1 LGSAK
6 RTEPTP
12 ARTARRAPPARPFRT
27 HLVRLVFA
35 IALPLVLLAAG
46 LVSWTAQG
54 RRAQELRGLEQTAL
68 ALQLAIDRE
77 LGLITAALQALATSP
92 ALDQALA
99 GGAGSPLA
107 AAFHAQ
113 ATSLVESQGD
123 ILQLVWL
130 APADRPVPI
139 VNTRVPVGEAPPPLV
154 ASRHPPRPI
163 GPLPDPRIVYRQVIE
178 NGQPHVTDLVRGA
191 VVDWTMQIFVPVR
204 RDGRVV
210 AMLSAGLRPERL
222 GEVLRAA
229 APRRSGVAALIDR
242 GGVVAA
248 RSVEAARF
256 VGQPATPDLVEVL
269 REPEMRAR
277 SVALSTLNGDQVYGA
292 VRRLD
297 TAPLT
302 IAYGVPREMVDA
314 PFRRSLAMAAAFA
327 LLALGVA
334 VGGALW
340 LGGRLGAEVAA
351 LGADAAR
358 LAEGAPLPDRPAAQV
373 REVAAARDAMVQSAA
388 SLSESEGRFTRAVS
402 AAAMGTWE
410 WDARRNRLT
419 GSPGREALYGRPP
432 GSLATRE
439 AMVEAVHPEDRS
451 QVEAAIA
458 AATADRAEGRYRVEF
473 RTIWPDGTTRWL
485 RSQGRCELD
494 ADGAPLRISGA
505 VVDVTE
511 RRLAEEALRDSE
523 RRLRLAQQAGGIGV
537 WERDLATGKGTWS
550 EQEYRLHDLDPAG
563 PAPTGEELRALMVP
577 EDRGLPLLF
586 ERLRDAGPVGEE
598 GGPPMTAE
606 YRVRSPRTGR
616 LRWVHLAGRVLPGPD
631 GKPARV
637 VGVSLDVTEVR
648 EAEERQRLLMREV
661 DHRAKNALAVA
672 LSVVQ
677 LAPRDVPPE
686 IFAGAVIGR
695 IAAMARTHSLLADQ
709 RWQGAD
715 LRALAEAEL
724 ATHADHVVLDGP
736 AVRLVPDAAQPVAM
750 LLHELATNAAKHGA
764 LSVVPG
770 MVRVQ
775 WRREPAG
782 DLLLSWE
789 ERGGPMLAGAPSRA
803 GFGSRLLSSLVERQL
818 GGRVVFDWSDP
829 AGLSVE
835 VRLPARHLA
844 AKA

>member
-1 LGSAK
+1 
-6 RTEPTP
+6 
-12 ARTARRAPPARPFRT
+12 
-27 HLVRLVFA
+27 VRLVVA

-46 LVSWTAQG
+46 LVGWTAQG

-77 LGLITAALQALATSP
+77 LGLVTAALQSLATSP

-107 AAFHAQ
+107 APFHGQ
-113 ATSLVESQGD
+113 ATALVESRRD

-139 VNTRVPVGEAPPPLV
+139 VNTRVPVGEAPPPLA

-163 GPLPDPRIVYRQVIE
+163 GPPPDPRVVYRQVIE
-178 NGQPHVTDLVRGA
+178 QGQPHVTDLVRGA
-191 VVDWTMQIFVPVR
+191 VVDWTMQVFVPVH

-229 APRRSGVAALIDR
+229 APRRNGVAALVDR

-248 RSVEAARF
+248 RSAEADRF
-256 VGQPATPDLVEVL
+256 VGQPATPDLVALL
-269 REPEMRAR
+269 RDPGPRTR
-277 SVALSTLNGDQVYGA
+277 SAALSTLNGDPVYA
-292 VRRLD
+292 ALRRLD

-302 IAYGVPREMVDA
+302 IAYGAPRAIVDA
-314 PFRRSLAMAAAFA
+314 PFRRSLAMAVAFA
-327 LLALGVA
+327 LLALGIA

-340 LGGRLGAEVAA
+340 LGGRLGEEVAT

-358 LAEGAPLPDRPAAQV
+358 LAEGAPLPERPAPEV
-373 REVAAARDAMVQSAA
+373 EEVAAARDAMVRSGA
-388 SLSESEGRFTRAVS
+388 SLSESEGRFTRAV
-402 AAAMGTWE
+402 AAAHMGTWE
-410 WDARRNRLT
+410 WDARTGRLT

-432 GSLATRE
+432 GSITTRE
-439 AMVEAVHPEDRS
+439 QGLEAVHPEDRGA
-451 QVEAAIA
+451 VVAALA
-458 AATADRAEGRYRVEF
+458 AAAADIPEGRYLVEF
-473 RTIWPDGTTRWL
+473 RTVWPDGTVRWL
-485 RSQGRCELD
+485 RSQGRCEF
-494 ADGAPLRISGA
+494 APDGTPLRMAGA

-537 WERDLATGKGTWS
+537 WERDIATGKAIWS
-550 EQEYRLHDLDPAG
+550 EQEYRLHGLDAAG
-563 PAPTGEELRALMVP
+563 PAPSAEELRALMVP
-577 EDRGLPLLF
+577 EDRDKPLLF
-586 ERLRDAGPVGEE
+586 ETLRDEGPVPDE

-606 YRVRSPRTGR
+606 YRVRDGRTGR
-616 LRWVHLAGRVLPGPD
+616 LRWVHLAGRMLPGVD
-631 GKPARV
+631 GRPARV
-637 VGVSLDVTEVR
+637 VGVSIDVTEVR

-695 IAAMARTHSLLADQ
+695 IAAMARTHSLLADH
-709 RWQGAD
+709 RWEGAD

-764 LSVVPG
+764 LSAVPG
-770 MVRVQ
+770 MVRVRWQ
-775 WRREPAG
+775 REPAG
-782 DLLLSWE
+782 ALVLSWQE
-789 ERGGPMLAGAPSRA
+789 HGGPMLAGAPSRA

-818 GGRVVFDWSDP
+818 GGRVTFDWSDP

-835 VRLPARHLA
+835 VRLPARQIA
-844 AKA
+844 ATA